1 MVEIAVII
9 AVLIGLSEVAKKMGL
24 PEKYVPLMNLV
35 LGIVAG
41 MVGGFGVTLFESIV
55 TGAIIGLSASGLY
68 DQKKIA
74 RPE

>member
-9 AVLIGLSEVAKKMGL
+9 AVLIGFSEVAKKMGL

-41 MVGGFGVTLFESIV
+41 MVGGFGVTLFESIL

-68 DQKKIA
+68 DQKKIT